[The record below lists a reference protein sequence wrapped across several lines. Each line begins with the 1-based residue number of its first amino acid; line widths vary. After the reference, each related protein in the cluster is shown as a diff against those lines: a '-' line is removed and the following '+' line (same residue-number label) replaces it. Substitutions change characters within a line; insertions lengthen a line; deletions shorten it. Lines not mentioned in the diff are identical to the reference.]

1 MKDISSISLT
11 LSAKNLSIYTD
22 GSVTVNIKAKSG
34 SYIKKD
40 RFSCFIYTDDYYPI
54 CNSDESGKQLPINGG
69 CIDIEIQSHKIWLP
83 GDYIL
88 FVLDETTKSQ
98 LRIDFSLD
106 DRLRVICGEPKECN
120 SSSLDYVLTSCVE
133 NSDASWDVVAT
144 APGAAQL
151 RRYVLECNQFKNYN
165 KLRKQLNVKELKCN
179 RNLLIYTYNQDWSV
193 QTLEMFKKLCVYGT
207 YFTHIDCSSLN
218 NVSSV
223 SQTLALDEKFKGTNH
238 VYCLTNLSSLL
249 ASDGKM
255 VVKKVEERMHDE
267 KGLCTLWLCGSRQE
281 IDSVMEVYPLLREF
295 FLSSN
300 WLEQQ
305 PYTGFE
311 IVQAFISEFE
321 KVDLMP
327 TDEVK
332 DGLSRAILKCQED
345 GSIGTWSLSSIHH
358 FIVQDALPRYVKR
371 AINDIESEDIS
382 PLTMEDID
390 LSLLPHTTSAFED
403 SIKELDRMVGLD
415 DIKQSIITMANQAR
429 FCLER
434 RRAGFPTSDDTP
446 RHAIF
451 TGNPGTGKTTVAK
464 MIGRIYHSLGVLSK
478 GEVICADRTRL
489 VGRYVG
495 ETENNMKIVLAE
507 AHGNVLFI
515 DEAYNLYDGADDRQ
529 DYGNHV
535 LDSLLTVLAQPNPD
549 MVIILA
555 GYEKEMD
562 AMLNSNPGLSGRFTY
577 KYRFNDYNAE
587 QLMEIACNLFNR
599 DQYVLTD
606 EAKDMLTETIS
617 ETVSQRTKNFG
628 NARWVEQFV
637 KNGIIPAMA
646 DRVIHATTKDYQHIL
661 VSDVVEGYKRFNP
674 NVIELKPR
682 RKVGF
687 SA

>member
-54 CNSDESGKQLPINGG
+54 CNSDESDKQLPINGG

-120 SSSLDYVLTSCVE
+120 SGSLDYVLTSCVE
-133 NSDASWDVVAT
+133 NTDASWDVVAT

-193 QTLEMFKKLCVYGT
+193 QTLEMFKKLCVFGT

-300 WLEQQ
+300 QLEQQ

-311 IVQAFISEFE
+311 IVQTFISEFE
-321 KVDLMP
+321 KEDLMP

-332 DGLSRAILKCQED
+332 DELSRAILKCQED

-358 FIVQDALPRYVKR
+358 FIVQDVLPRYVKR
-371 AINDIESEDIS
+371 AINDIVSEDIS

>member
-120 SSSLDYVLTSCVE
+120 SGSLDYVLTSCVE
-133 NSDASWDVVAT
+133 NTDASWDVVAT

-193 QTLEMFKKLCVYGT
+193 QTLEMFKKLCVFGT

-300 WLEQQ
+300 RLEQQ

-321 KVDLMP
+321 KEDLMP

-332 DGLSRAILKCQED
+332 DELSRAILKCQED

-358 FIVQDALPRYVKR
+358 FIVQDVLPRYVKR
-371 AINDIESEDIS
+371 AINDIVSEDIS

-507 AHGNVLFI
+507 ARGNVLFI

>member
-1 MKDISSISLT
+1 MKDISKISLT
-11 LSAKNLSIYTD
+11 LSAKKLSIYTD

-106 DRLRVICGEPKECN
+106 DRLRVICGVPKECN
-120 SSSLDYVLTSCVE
+120 SGSLDYVLTSCVE
-133 NSDASWDVVAT
+133 NTDASWDVVAT

-193 QTLEMFKKLCVYGT
+193 QTLEMFKKLCVFGT

-267 KGLCTLWLCGSRQE
+267 KGLCTLWLCGSHQE

-300 WLEQQ
+300 QLEQQ

-321 KVDLMP
+321 KEDLMP

-358 FIVQDALPRYVKR
+358 FIVQDVLPRYVKR
-371 AINDIESEDIS
+371 AINDIVSEDIS

>member
-1 MKDISSISLT
+1 MKDISNISLT
-11 LSAKNLSIYTD
+11 LSAKNLSIYSD

-120 SSSLDYVLTSCVE
+120 SGSLDYVLTSCVE
-133 NSDASWDVVAT
+133 NTDASWDVVAT

-193 QTLEMFKKLCVYGT
+193 QTLEMFKKLCVFGT

-300 WLEQQ
+300 QLEQQ

-321 KVDLMP
+321 KEDLIP

-332 DGLSRAILKCQED
+332 DELSRAILKCQED

-358 FIVQDALPRYVKR
+358 FIVQDVLPRYVKR
-371 AINDIESEDIS
+371 AINDIVSEDIS
-382 PLTMEDID
+382 PLTMVDID

-646 DRVIHATTKDYQHIL
+646 DRVIHAITKDYQHIL

>member
-1 MKDISSISLT
+1 MKDISNISLT

-120 SSSLDYVLTSCVE
+120 SGSLDYVLTSCVE
-133 NSDASWDVVAT
+133 NTDASWDVVAT

-193 QTLEMFKKLCVYGT
+193 QTLEMFKKLCVFGT

-300 WLEQQ
+300 QLEQQ

-321 KVDLMP
+321 KEDLMP

-332 DGLSRAILKCQED
+332 DELSRAILKCQED

-358 FIVQDALPRYVKR
+358 FIVQDVLPRYVKR
-371 AINDIESEDIS
+371 AINDIVSEDIS

-617 ETVSQRTKNFG
+617 ETVSQRTKNFA

>member
-120 SSSLDYVLTSCVE
+120 SGSLDYVLTSCVE

-193 QTLEMFKKLCVYGT
+193 QTLEMFKKLCVFGT

-300 WLEQQ
+300 QLEQQ

-321 KVDLMP
+321 KEDLMP

-332 DGLSRAILKCQED
+332 DELSRAILKCQED

-358 FIVQDALPRYVKR
+358 FIVQDVLPRYVKR
-371 AINDIESEDIS
+371 AINDIVSEDIS
-382 PLTMEDID
+382 ALTMEDID

-434 RRAGFPTSDDTP
+434 RRAGFPTSDDTS

-646 DRVIHATTKDYQHIL
+646 DRVIHAATRDYQHIL

>member
-1 MKDISSISLT
+1 MKDISNISLT

-69 CIDIEIQSHKIWLP
+69 CIDIEIQSHKICLP

-120 SSSLDYVLTSCVE
+120 SGSLDYVLTSCVE

-193 QTLEMFKKLCVYGT
+193 QTLEMFKKLCVFGT

-300 WLEQQ
+300 QLEQQ

-321 KVDLMP
+321 KEDLMP
-327 TDEVK
+327 TDEVI
-332 DGLSRAILKCQED
+332 DELSRAILKCQEA

-358 FIVQDALPRYVKR
+358 FIVQDVLPRYVKR
-371 AINDIESEDIS
+371 AINDIVSEDIS

>member
-1 MKDISSISLT
+1 MKDISNISLT
-11 LSAKNLSIYTD
+11 LSAKTLSIYTD

-120 SSSLDYVLTSCVE
+120 SGSLDYVLTSCVE
-133 NSDASWDVVAT
+133 NTDASWDVVAT

-193 QTLEMFKKLCVYGT
+193 QTLEMFKKLCVFGT

-300 WLEQQ
+300 QLEQQ

-321 KVDLMP
+321 KEDLMP

-332 DGLSRAILKCQED
+332 DELSRAILKCQED

-358 FIVQDALPRYVKR
+358 FIVQDVLPRYVKR
-371 AINDIESEDIS
+371 AINDIVSEDIS

-599 DQYVLTD
+599 DQYVLSD

>member
-120 SSSLDYVLTSCVE
+120 SGSLDYVLTSCVE

-193 QTLEMFKKLCVYGT
+193 QTLEMFKKLCVFGT

-300 WLEQQ
+300 RLEQQ

-321 KVDLMP
+321 KEDLMP

-332 DGLSRAILKCQED
+332 DELSRAILKCQED

-358 FIVQDALPRYVKR
+358 FIVQDVLPRYVKR
-371 AINDIESEDIS
+371 AINDIVSEDIS

>member
-1 MKDISSISLT
+1 MKDISCISLT

-120 SSSLDYVLTSCVE
+120 SGSLDYVLTSCVE
-133 NSDASWDVVAT
+133 NSDASWDVLAT

-193 QTLEMFKKLCVYGT
+193 QTLEMFKKLCVFGT

-300 WLEQQ
+300 RLEQQ

-358 FIVQDALPRYVKR
+358 FIVQDVLPRYVKR

-617 ETVSQRTKNFG
+617 ETVSQRTKNFA

>member
-1 MKDISSISLT
+1 
-11 LSAKNLSIYTD
+11 
-22 GSVTVNIKAKSG
+22 
-34 SYIKKD
+34 
-40 RFSCFIYTDDYYPI
+40 
-54 CNSDESGKQLPINGG
+54 
-69 CIDIEIQSHKIWLP
+69 
-83 GDYIL
+83 
-88 FVLDETTKSQ
+88 
-98 LRIDFSLD
+98 
-106 DRLRVICGEPKECN
+106 
-120 SSSLDYVLTSCVE
+120 
-133 NSDASWDVVAT
+133 
-144 APGAAQL
+144 L

-300 WLEQQ
+300 QLEQQ

-321 KVDLMP
+321 KEDLMP

-332 DGLSRAILKCQED
+332 DELSRAILKCQED

-358 FIVQDALPRYVKR
+358 FIVQDVLPRYVKR
-371 AINDIESEDIS
+371 AINDIVSEDIS

>member
-120 SSSLDYVLTSCVE
+120 SGSLDYVLTSCVE

-193 QTLEMFKKLCVYGT
+193 QTLEMFKKLCVFGT

-300 WLEQQ
+300 RLEQQ

-358 FIVQDALPRYVKR
+358 FIIQDALPRYVKR

-617 ETVSQRTKNFG
+617 ETVSQQTKNFG

>member
-1 MKDISSISLT
+1 MKDISNISLT

-120 SSSLDYVLTSCVE
+120 SGSLDYVLTSCVE
-133 NSDASWDVVAT
+133 NTDASWDVVAT

-193 QTLEMFKKLCVYGT
+193 QTLEMFKKLCVFGT

-249 ASDGKM
+249 TSDGKM

-300 WLEQQ
+300 QLEQQ

-321 KVDLMP
+321 KEDLMP

-332 DGLSRAILKCQED
+332 DELSRAILKCQED

-358 FIVQDALPRYVKR
+358 FIVQDVLPRYVKR
-371 AINDIESEDIS
+371 AINDIVSEDIS

-535 LDSLLTVLAQPNPD
+535 LDSLLTVLALPNPD

>member
-1 MKDISSISLT
+1 MKDISCISLT

-120 SSSLDYVLTSCVE
+120 SGSLDYVLTSCVE
-133 NSDASWDVVAT
+133 NSDTSWDVVAT

-193 QTLEMFKKLCVYGT
+193 QTLEMFKKLCVFGT

-300 WLEQQ
+300 RLEQQ

-358 FIVQDALPRYVKR
+358 FIVQDVLPRYVKR

>member
-98 LRIDFSLD
+98 LRIDFSLN

-120 SSSLDYVLTSCVE
+120 SGSLDYVLTSCVE

-193 QTLEMFKKLCVYGT
+193 QTLEMFKKLCVFGT

-300 WLEQQ
+300 RLEQQ

-358 FIVQDALPRYVKR
+358 LIVQDVLPRYVKR
-371 AINDIESEDIS
+371 AINDIVSEDIS

>member
-120 SSSLDYVLTSCVE
+120 SGSLDYVLTSCVE

-193 QTLEMFKKLCVYGT
+193 QTLEMFKKLCVFGT

-238 VYCLTNLSSLL
+238 VYCLTNLNSLL

-300 WLEQQ
+300 RLEQQ

-358 FIVQDALPRYVKR
+358 FIIQDALPRYVKR

>member
-1 MKDISSISLT
+1 MKDISKISLT

-106 DRLRVICGEPKECN
+106 DRLRVICGVPKECN
-120 SSSLDYVLTSCVE
+120 SGSLDYVLTSCVE
-133 NSDASWDVVAT
+133 NTDASWDVVAT

-193 QTLEMFKKLCVYGT
+193 QTLEMFKKLCVFGT

-300 WLEQQ
+300 QLEQQ

-321 KVDLMP
+321 KEDLMP

-358 FIVQDALPRYVKR
+358 FIVQDVLPRYVKR
-371 AINDIESEDIS
+371 AINDIVSEDIS

>member
-1 MKDISSISLT
+1 MKDISNISLT

-120 SSSLDYVLTSCVE
+120 SGSLDYVLTSCVE

-193 QTLEMFKKLCVYGT
+193 QTLEMFKKLCVFGT

-300 WLEQQ
+300 RLEQQ

-358 FIVQDALPRYVKR
+358 FIVQDVLPRYVKR
-371 AINDIESEDIS
+371 AINDIVSEDIS

-515 DEAYNLYDGADDRQ
+515 DEAYNLYDGANDRQ

-577 KYRFNDYNAE
+577 KYHFNDYNAE

>member
-1 MKDISSISLT
+1 MKDISKISLT

-106 DRLRVICGEPKECN
+106 DRLRVICGVPKECN
-120 SSSLDYVLTSCVE
+120 SGSLDYVLTSCVE
-133 NSDASWDVVAT
+133 NTDASWDVVAT

-193 QTLEMFKKLCVYGT
+193 QTLEMFKKLCVFGT

-300 WLEQQ
+300 RLEQQ

-321 KVDLMP
+321 KEDLMP

-358 FIVQDALPRYVKR
+358 FIVQDVLPRYVKR
-371 AINDIESEDIS
+371 AINDIVSEDIS

>member
-1 MKDISSISLT
+1 MKGISNISLT

-40 RFSCFIYTDDYYPI
+40 SFSCFIYTDDYYPI

-120 SSSLDYVLTSCVE
+120 SGSLDYVLTSCVE

-193 QTLEMFKKLCVYGT
+193 QTLEMFKKLCVFGT

-300 WLEQQ
+300 QLEQQ

-321 KVDLMP
+321 KEDLMP

-332 DGLSRAILKCQED
+332 DELSRAILKCQED

-358 FIVQDALPRYVKR
+358 FIVQDVLPRYVKR
-371 AINDIESEDIS
+371 AINDIVSEDIS

-587 QLMEIACNLFNR
+587 QLMEIASNLFNR

>member
-1 MKDISSISLT
+1 MKDISNISLT

-106 DRLRVICGEPKECN
+106 DRLRVICGVPKECN
-120 SSSLDYVLTSCVE
+120 SGSLDYVLTSCVE

-193 QTLEMFKKLCVYGT
+193 QTLEMFKKLCVFGT

-300 WLEQQ
+300 RLEQQ

-321 KVDLMP
+321 KEDLMP

-332 DGLSRAILKCQED
+332 DELSRAILKCQED

-358 FIVQDALPRYVKR
+358 FIVQDVLPRYVKR
-371 AINDIESEDIS
+371 AINDIVSEDIS

>member
-1 MKDISSISLT
+1 MKDISNISLT

-54 CNSDESGKQLPINGG
+54 CNSDESDKQLPINGG

-120 SSSLDYVLTSCVE
+120 SGSLDYVLTSCVE
-133 NSDASWDVVAT
+133 NTDASWDVVAT

-193 QTLEMFKKLCVYGT
+193 QTLEMFKKLCVFGT

-300 WLEQQ
+300 QLEQQ

-311 IVQAFISEFE
+311 IVQTFISEFE
-321 KVDLMP
+321 KEDLMP

-332 DGLSRAILKCQED
+332 DELSRAILKCQED

-358 FIVQDALPRYVKR
+358 FIVQDVLPRYVKR
-371 AINDIESEDIS
+371 AINDIVSEDIS

>member
-1 MKDISSISLT
+1 LKDISSISLT

-120 SSSLDYVLTSCVE
+120 SGSLDYILTSCVE

-193 QTLEMFKKLCVYGT
+193 QTLEMFKKLCVFGT

-300 WLEQQ
+300 QLEQQ

-321 KVDLMP
+321 KEDLMP

-332 DGLSRAILKCQED
+332 DELSRAILKCQED

-358 FIVQDALPRYVKR
+358 FIVQDVLPRYVKR
-371 AINDIESEDIS
+371 AINDIVSEDIS
-382 PLTMEDID
+382 ALTMEDID

>member
-1 MKDISSISLT
+1 LKDISNISLT

-83 GDYIL
+83 GNYIL

-120 SSSLDYVLTSCVE
+120 SGSLDYVLTSCVE

-144 APGAAQL
+144 APGATQL

-193 QTLEMFKKLCVYGT
+193 QTLEMFKKLCVFGT

-300 WLEQQ
+300 QLEQQ

-321 KVDLMP
+321 KEDLMP

-332 DGLSRAILKCQED
+332 DELSRAILKCQED

-358 FIVQDALPRYVKR
+358 FIVQDVLPRYVKR
-371 AINDIESEDIS
+371 AINDIVSEDIS

-403 SIKELDRMVGLD
+403 SIKELDCMVGLD

-429 FCLER
+429 FCFER

-451 TGNPGTGKTTVAK
+451 TGNPGTGKTTIAK

>member
-193 QTLEMFKKLCVYGT
+193 QTLEMFKKLCVFGT

-300 WLEQQ
+300 RLEQQ

>member
-1 MKDISSISLT
+1 MKDISNISLT

-120 SSSLDYVLTSCVE
+120 SGSLDYVLTSCVE
-133 NSDASWDVVAT
+133 NTDASWDVVAT

-193 QTLEMFKKLCVYGT
+193 QTLEMFKKLCVFGT

-300 WLEQQ
+300 QLEQQ

-321 KVDLMP
+321 KEDLMP

-332 DGLSRAILKCQED
+332 DELSRAILKCQEA

-358 FIVQDALPRYVKR
+358 FIVQDVLPRYVKR
-371 AINDIESEDIS
+371 AINDIVSEDIS

>member
-1 MKDISSISLT
+1 MKDISCISLT

-120 SSSLDYVLTSCVE
+120 SGSLDYVLTSCVE

-193 QTLEMFKKLCVYGT
+193 QTLEMFKKLCVFGT

-300 WLEQQ
+300 RLEQQ

-358 FIVQDALPRYVKR
+358 FIVQDVLPRYVKR
-371 AINDIESEDIS
+371 AINNIESEDIS

-515 DEAYNLYDGADDRQ
+515 DEAYNLYDGANDRQ

>member
-120 SSSLDYVLTSCVE
+120 SGSLDYVLTSCVE
-133 NSDASWDVVAT
+133 NTDASWDVVAT

-193 QTLEMFKKLCVYGT
+193 QTLEMFKKLCVFGT

-300 WLEQQ
+300 QLEQQ

-321 KVDLMP
+321 KEDLMP

-332 DGLSRAILKCQED
+332 DELSRAILKCQED

-358 FIVQDALPRYVKR
+358 FIVQDVLPRYVKR
-371 AINDIESEDIS
+371 AINDIVSEDIS

>member
-1 MKDISSISLT
+1 MKDISNISLT

-193 QTLEMFKKLCVYGT
+193 QTLEMFKKLCVFGT

-300 WLEQQ
+300 QLEQQ

-321 KVDLMP
+321 KEDLMP

-358 FIVQDALPRYVKR
+358 FIVQDVLPRYVKR
-371 AINDIESEDIS
+371 AINDIVSEDIS

>member
-120 SSSLDYVLTSCVE
+120 SGSLDYVLTSCVE
-133 NSDASWDVVAT
+133 NSDTSWDVVAT

-193 QTLEMFKKLCVYGT
+193 QTLEMFKKLCVFGT

-300 WLEQQ
+300 RLEQQ

-358 FIVQDALPRYVKR
+358 FIVQDVLPRYVKR
-371 AINDIESEDIS
+371 AINDIVSEDIS

>member
-1 MKDISSISLT
+1 LKDISSISLT

-106 DRLRVICGEPKECN
+106 DRLRVICGEPKKCN
-120 SSSLDYVLTSCVE
+120 SGSLDYILTSCVE

-193 QTLEMFKKLCVYGT
+193 QTLEMFKKLCVFGT

-300 WLEQQ
+300 QLEQQ

-321 KVDLMP
+321 KEDLMP

-332 DGLSRAILKCQED
+332 DELSRAILKCQED

-358 FIVQDALPRYVKR
+358 FIVQDVLPRYVKR
-371 AINDIESEDIS
+371 AINDIVSEDIS
-382 PLTMEDID
+382 ALTMEDID

-646 DRVIHATTKDYQHIL
+646 DRVIHAATRDYQHIL

>member
-22 GSVTVNIKAKSG
+22 GSVIVNIKAKSG

-120 SSSLDYVLTSCVE
+120 SGSLDYVLTSCVE
-133 NSDASWDVVAT
+133 NTDASWDVVAT

-193 QTLEMFKKLCVYGT
+193 QMLEMFKKLCVFGT

-238 VYCLTNLSSLL
+238 VYCLTNLSSLF

-300 WLEQQ
+300 RLEQQ

-321 KVDLMP
+321 KEDLMP

-332 DGLSRAILKCQED
+332 DELSRAILKCQED

-358 FIVQDALPRYVKR
+358 FIVQDVLPRYVKR
-371 AINDIESEDIS
+371 AINDIVSEDIS

>member
-1 MKDISSISLT
+1 MKDISNISLT

-120 SSSLDYVLTSCVE
+120 SGSLDYVLTSCVE
-133 NSDASWDVVAT
+133 NTDASWDVVAT
-144 APGAAQL
+144 APGSAQL

-193 QTLEMFKKLCVYGT
+193 QTLEMFKKLCVFGT

-300 WLEQQ
+300 QLEQQ

-321 KVDLMP
+321 KEDLMP

-332 DGLSRAILKCQED
+332 DELSRAILKCQED

-358 FIVQDALPRYVKR
+358 FIVQDVLPRYVKR
-371 AINDIESEDIS
+371 AINDIVSEDIS

>member
-1 MKDISSISLT
+1 MKDISKISLT

-120 SSSLDYVLTSCVE
+120 SGSLDYVLTSCVE

-193 QTLEMFKKLCVYGT
+193 QTLEMFKKLCVFGT

-300 WLEQQ
+300 RLEQQ

-358 FIVQDALPRYVKR
+358 FIVQDVLPRYVKR

>member
-106 DRLRVICGEPKECN
+106 DRLRVICGEPKKCN
-120 SSSLDYVLTSCVE
+120 SGSLDYVLTSCVE

-193 QTLEMFKKLCVYGT
+193 QTLEMFKKLCVFGT

-300 WLEQQ
+300 RLEQQ

-332 DGLSRAILKCQED
+332 DGLSKAILKCQED

-371 AINDIESEDIS
+371 AINDIVSEDIS

-562 AMLNSNPGLSGRFTY
+562 AMLNSTPGLSGRFTY

>member
-11 LSAKNLSIYTD
+11 LSAKNFSIYTD

-106 DRLRVICGEPKECN
+106 DRLRVICGEPKEC
-120 SSSLDYVLTSCVE
+120 SSGSLDYVLTSCVE

-193 QTLEMFKKLCVYGT
+193 QTLEMFKKLCVFGT

-223 SQTLALDEKFKGTNH
+223 SQTLALDEKFKGANH

-281 IDSVMEVYPLLREF
+281 IDSVMEVYPLLHEF

-300 WLEQQ
+300 RLEQQ

-321 KVDLMP
+321 KEDLMP

-332 DGLSRAILKCQED
+332 DGLSKAILKCQED

-358 FIVQDALPRYVKR
+358 FIVQDVLPRYVKR
-371 AINDIESEDIS
+371 AINDIVSEDIS

-434 RRAGFPTSDDTP
+434 RKAGFPTSDDTP

-687 SA
+687 SS

>member
-120 SSSLDYVLTSCVE
+120 SGSLDYVLTSCVE

-193 QTLEMFKKLCVYGT
+193 QTLEMFKKLCVFGT

-300 WLEQQ
+300 RLEQQ

-358 FIVQDALPRYVKR
+358 FIVQDVLPRYVKR
-371 AINDIESEDIS
+371 AINDIVSEDIS

>member
-11 LSAKNLSIYTD
+11 LSANNLSIYTD

-120 SSSLDYVLTSCVE
+120 SGSLDYVLTSCVE

-193 QTLEMFKKLCVYGT
+193 QTLEMFKKLCVFGT

-300 WLEQQ
+300 RLEQQ

-358 FIVQDALPRYVKR
+358 FIVQDVLPRYVKR
-371 AINDIESEDIS
+371 AINDIVSEDIS

-617 ETVSQRTKNFG
+617 ETVSQRTKNF
-628 NARWVEQFV
+628 
-637 KNGIIPAMA
+637 
-646 DRVIHATTKDYQHIL
+646 
-661 VSDVVEGYKRFNP
+661 
-674 NVIELKPR
+674 
-682 RKVGF
+682 
-687 SA
+687 